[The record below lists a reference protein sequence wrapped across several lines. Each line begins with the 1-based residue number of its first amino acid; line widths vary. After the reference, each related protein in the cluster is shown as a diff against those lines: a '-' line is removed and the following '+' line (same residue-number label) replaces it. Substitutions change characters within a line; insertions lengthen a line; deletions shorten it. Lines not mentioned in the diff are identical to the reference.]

1 MPTPLKPFPDYI
13 IRRDLFE
20 TLLRLTSGNTQA
32 ARTKSIALCLWP
44 IALRDLRQRFV
55 IGKNCL
61 LLRQMKISELV
72 TPPRRAGSMVLFK
85 LELWRDQ
92 GKMIKR
98 SGESSFGEPRLKF
111 S

>member
-20 TLLRLTSGNTQA
+20 TRRRLTSGAAQA

-44 IALRDLRQRFV
+44 IALQDPRQRFV
-55 IGKNCL
+55 IGENCL
-61 LLRQMKISELV
+61 LLRQMKIAELV
-72 TPPRRAGSMVLFK
+72 TPPRRAGSKVLFK

-92 GKMIKR
+92 R
-98 SGESSFGEPRLKF
+98 RL
-111 S
+111 SRDQVRVRLENRD